1 MSDLDKITS
10 SIVKRLID
18 NGTMDELV
26 AAVLEDALESN
37 FQDLEKL
44 TQRKYLEAHHWQDYA
59 DCITFSQACIKVLR
73 YFTIDNYEAE
83 QVKANHYAM
92 KLMELY

>member
-1 MSDLDKITS
+1 MSDLNKIIS

-26 AAVLEDALESN
+26 VAVLEDALESN
-37 FQDLEKL
+37 FEELEKL

-59 DCITFSQACIKVLR
+59 DCITFVQGCLKVLR
-73 YFTIDNYEAE
+73 YFTVDNYEAE
-83 QVKANHYAM
+83 QVKANNYSL

>member
-1 MSDLDKITS
+1 MSDLNKITS

-26 AAVLEDALESN
+26 VAVLEDALDTN

-44 TQRKYLEAHHWQDYA
+44 SQRKYLEAHHWQDYA
-59 DCITFSQACIKVLR
+59 DCITFAQACIKVLR
-73 YFTIDNYEAE
+73 YFTVDNYEAE
-83 QVKANHYAM
+83 QVKANQYSM
-92 KLMELY
+92 KLVELY